1 MCAKK
6 HEVTNITVI
15 VVRSSK
21 NIATFA
27 SAARIMLVERNVFEN
42 ALEGFYRYY
51 TGREFQVPARWIQ
64 VRNRIQERELQQT
77 VDALERKLLKPPL
90 FMTKL
95 IVASTSKQSM

>member
-1 MCAKK
+1 
-6 HEVTNITVI
+6 
-15 VVRSSK
+15 
-21 NIATFA
+21 
-27 SAARIMLVERNVFEN
+27 MLVERNVFEN

-64 VRNRIQERELQQT
+64 VRNRMQERELQQT
-77 VDALERKLLKPPL
+77 VDALERKLKPPL